1 MTDPGLPST
10 DPAAP
15 VDLLGRPLALR
26 DPASIE
32 HPVLRL
38 VAERAQALKAGRPQ
52 PGDGA
57 TIALGI
63 EGGGMASAMSCGMAW
78 VLERIGASA
87 AFDSVYGV
95 SSGSIVAAHFAAGQ
109 MDGATRVFP
118 AACTREFVNL
128 RRALR
133 GQAVLSLDVLFAL
146 VGRNPLEHALDGRRP
161 DLRIIVAGVDDGCLR
176 TLRGFPDRDDLLLA
190 MRAGCAIPVI
200 SREVVE
206 LHGERLA
213 DGGLLESVPLRSPLN
228 EGATHVLALRSRD
241 GRYRKGPRGRGYGL
255 LEDRVI
261 NRQPGHVADMIRARP
276 ALYDADADLL
286 EQASAGEGD
295 LGGRVLQLAPAPG
308 TPLVKRLQL
317 DRTLVMAAMRAGA
330 QVAADALCQPA

>member
-10 DPAAP
+10 DPADP
-15 VDLLGRPLALR
+15 VDLVGRRLVLR
-26 DPASIE
+26 DPSAID

-38 VAERAQALKAGRPQ
+38 VAERTVALNAGDPL
-52 PGDGA
+52 PEDGA
-57 TIALGI
+57 TLALAI

-78 VLERIGASA
+78 VLDRIGARG

-133 GQAVLSLDVLFAL
+133 GQAILSLDVLFAL
-146 VGRNPLEHALDGRRP
+146 VGRNPLEHALGAVRP
-161 DLRIIVAGVDDGCLR
+161 DLRIVVAGVDDGRLR
-176 TLRGFPDRDDLLLA
+176 TLRGFADRDDLLLA

-200 SREVVE
+200 SREVVV

-213 DGGLLESVPLRSPLN
+213 DGGLLESVPLHSPLT
-228 EGATHVLALRSRD
+228 EGASHLLALRSRD
-241 GRYRKGPRGRGYGL
+241 GRYRKGARSRGYGL

-261 NRQPGHVADMIRARP
+261 NRQPGRVADMIRARP
-276 ALYDADADLL
+276 ARYDADAELL
-286 EQASAGEGD
+286 ERASAGEGD
-295 LGGRVLQLAPAPG
+295 LGERVLQLAPVPG

-317 DRTLVMAAMRAGA
+317 DRNLVMAAMRAGA
-330 QVAADALCQPA
+330 TVAADALCEPA